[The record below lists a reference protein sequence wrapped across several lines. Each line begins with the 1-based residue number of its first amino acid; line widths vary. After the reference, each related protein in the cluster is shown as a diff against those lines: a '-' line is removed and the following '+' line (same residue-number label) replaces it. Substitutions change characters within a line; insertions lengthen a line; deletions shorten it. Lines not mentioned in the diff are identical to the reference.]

1 MVTELPYANG
11 EDSFRPDI
19 TFLVNGMPL
28 GFMEVKRE
36 NNKDGILAEHD
47 LSHRTRTIAVPRA
60 MMPPMLS
67 QIRQNGLPS
76 WAYKAALLLA
86 AAIWGMGTVVIKS
99 TVDEFPPAW
108 IVGVRFTFAGI
119 ILGIATAPRIS
130 RAFARNK
137 RGHLRDGAVLGVFL
151 FLSYWFNSTGLTDT
165 TASNSSFLT
174 TLYCVIIPF
183 LGWIIIRKRPTRYNI
198 AAAILCVTGVGCV
211 AYAGIGE
218 FSLRFGDFIT
228 LASALWLS
236 FHVLYTAKYAPGRS
250 MMLLTV
256 IQFIVAGLLGL
267 ITGLIT
273 EPVPNFSQLG
283 ADTWMS
289 LIYITVFASC
299 VALGLQNAAVARV
312 DPAQAAL
319 FLATESVF
327 GVTFSILL
335 LGEAPAIST
344 YLGFAL
350 IFVGIVVSEY
360 LPLRAEKIAAQ
371 KAKTAVLDC
380 KRAETQAT
388 DLEEA
393 DAFMR

>member
-1 MVTELPYANG
+1 
-11 EDSFRPDI
+11 
-19 TFLVNGMPL
+19 
-28 GFMEVKRE
+28 
-36 NNKDGILAEHD
+36 
-47 LSHRTRTIAVPRA
+47 

-267 ITGLIT
+267 ITGRIT

-371 KAKTAVLDC
+371 KAEAAAEAAALDC
-380 KRAETQAT
+380 KQVETQAT

>member
-1 MVTELPYANG
+1 
-11 EDSFRPDI
+11 
-19 TFLVNGMPL
+19 
-28 GFMEVKRE
+28 
-36 NNKDGILAEHD
+36 
-47 LSHRTRTIAVPRA
+47 

-108 IVGVRFTFAGI
+108 LVGVRFTVAGI
-119 ILGIATAPRIS
+119 ILGIVMLPRF
-130 RAFARNK
+130 RKALDLD
-137 RGHLRDGAVLGVFL
+137 HLKKGAILGAFL
-151 FLSYWFNSTGLTDT
+151 FLSYWANSTGLTDT
-165 TASNSSFLT
+165 TASNSAFLT
-174 TLYCVIIPF
+174 SLYCVIIPF
-183 LGWIIIRKRPTRYNI
+183 LGWALRGPRPTRFNI
-198 AAAILCVTGVGCV
+198 AAALVCVAGVGCV
-211 AYAGIGE
+211 SFAGLSG

-273 EPVPNFSQLG
+273 EPMPDFSQLG

-335 LGEAPAIST
+335 LGEAPAISA

-371 KAKTAVLDC
+371 KARATAEAAALDC
-380 KRAETQAT
+380 KQVETQAT

>member
-1 MVTELPYANG
+1 M
-11 EDSFRPDI
+11 
-19 TFLVNGMPL
+19 
-28 GFMEVKRE
+28 
-36 NNKDGILAEHD
+36 
-47 LSHRTRTIAVPRA
+47 
-60 MMPPMLS
+60 
-67 QIRQNGLPS
+67 
-76 WAYKAALLLA
+76 YKAFLLVA
-86 AAIWGMGTVVIKS
+86 AAIWGLGTVIIKS

-108 IVGVRFTFAGI
+108 LVGVRFTVAGI
-119 ILGIATAPRIS
+119 ILGIVMLPRF
-130 RAFARNK
+130 RKALDLD
-137 RGHLRDGAVLGVFL
+137 HLKKGAILGAFL
-151 FLSYWFNSTGLTDT
+151 FLSYWANSTGLTDT

>member
-1 MVTELPYANG
+1 
-11 EDSFRPDI
+11 
-19 TFLVNGMPL
+19 
-28 GFMEVKRE
+28 
-36 NNKDGILAEHD
+36 
-47 LSHRTRTIAVPRA
+47 

-218 FSLRFGDFIT
+218 FSLRFGDLIT
-228 LASALWLS
+228 LLSAFFLS
-236 FHVLYTAKYAPGRS
+236 LHVLYTAKYARGRD
-250 MMLLTV
+250 MTLLTV
-256 IQFIVAGLLGL
+256 VQFLVAGVLGFGAGLAFEPMPAFASLGL
-267 ITGLIT
+267 
-273 EPVPNFSQLG
+273 
-283 ADTWMS
+283 DTWVS
-289 LIYITVFASC
+289 LGYLAVFASC
-299 VALGLQNAAVARV
+299 IALLLQNFAVAHV
-312 DPAQAAL
+312 DPAPASL

-327 GVTFSILL
+327 GVTFSVLF
-335 LGEAPAIST
+335 LGEILTGPLFA
-344 YLGFAL
+344 GFAL
-350 IFVGIVVSEY
+350 IFAGIVISEY
-360 LPLRAEKIAAQ
+360 LPLRAEK
-371 KAKTAVLDC
+371 
-380 KRAETQAT
+380 KRRARAMKPQEAETFPFE
-388 DLEEA
+388 DDPEREA
-393 DAFMR
+393 

>member
-1 MVTELPYANG
+1 
-11 EDSFRPDI
+11 
-19 TFLVNGMPL
+19 
-28 GFMEVKRE
+28 
-36 NNKDGILAEHD
+36 
-47 LSHRTRTIAVPRA
+47 

-165 TASNSSFLT
+165 TSDTPSSRAMMTGLTDTTASNSSFLT
-174 TLYCVIIPF
+174 SLYCVIIPF

-218 FSLRFGDFIT
+218 FSLRFGDLIT

-256 IQFIVAGLLGL
+256 IQFIVAGVLGL

-273 EPVPNFSQLG
+273 EPMPNFSQLG

-371 KAKTAVLDC
+371 KARATAEAAALDC
-380 KRAETQAT
+380 KQVETQAT

>member
-1 MVTELPYANG
+1 M
-11 EDSFRPDI
+11 
-19 TFLVNGMPL
+19 ML
-28 GFMEVKRE
+28 GAMLSRIR
-36 NNKDGILAEHD
+36 KDGL
-47 LSHRTRTIAVPRA
+47 
-60 MMPPMLS
+60 PP
-67 QIRQNGLPS
+67 
-76 WAYKAALLLA
+76 WAYKAALLVA

-99 TVDEFPPAW
+99 TVDAFPPAW
-108 IVGVRFTFAGI
+108 IVGVRFTFAGL
-119 ILGIATAPRIS
+119 ILGAVTWPRIS

-137 RGHLRDGAVLGVFL
+137 RGHLRGGAVLGVFL

-174 TLYCVIIPF
+174 SLYCVIIPF
-183 LGWIIIRKRPTRYNI
+183 LGWIIIRKKPTRYNI
-198 AAAILCVTGVGCV
+198 AAAVACVVGVGCV

-236 FHVLYTAKYAPGRS
+236 FHVLYTAKYALGRS

-256 IQFIVAGLLGL
+256 IQFLVAGALGIL
-267 ITGLIT
+267 TGLAT
-273 EPVPNFSQLG
+273 EPVPDFAHLRG
-283 ADTWMS
+283 DTWVS

-335 LGEAPAIST
+335 LGEAPAWSAF
-344 YLGFAL
+344 LGFAL
-350 IFVGIVVSEY
+350 IFIGIVVSEY
-360 LPLRAEKIAAQ
+360 LPLRAEK
-371 KAKTAVLDC
+371 
-380 KRAETQAT
+380 KRAQRAAEEKAPTPCEANAPMH

>member
-1 MVTELPYANG
+1 
-11 EDSFRPDI
+11 
-19 TFLVNGMPL
+19 
-28 GFMEVKRE
+28 
-36 NNKDGILAEHD
+36 
-47 LSHRTRTIAVPRA
+47 

-183 LGWIIIRKRPTRYNI
+183 LGWIIIQKRPTRYNI

-335 LGEAPAIST
+335 LGEAPTIST

-371 KAKTAVLDC
+371 KARAAAEAAALDC
-380 KRAETQAT
+380 KQVETQAT